1 VGLGFATDGDS
12 IVPGCGGSLIAP
24 RVVLTAAHCMFDLKG
39 GWEATTK
46 VFVNMYDVNNDEG
59 VEKVILIPSPGV
71 GGENVIVH
79 PNYDYAGNDN
89 DIALIFLPRDATPV
103 GGGFAK
109 LNEDANK
116 PVDGDDLRLTGWG
129 ATSTGGSSS
138 DVLLKTEVDYMT
150 NEACQAAYT
159 GMYSITE
166 GMLCAARSGKDSCQG
181 DSGGPAMLVNEP
193 NVQVG
198 IVSFGEGCAD
208 PLYPGV
214 YTRVSNYVEWIKKTV
229 CDKLTGDPG
238 AGELCATF
246 SPTRSLTPIPTPNPT
261 QFIGKAGKG
270 KGAKGGKGGSNT
282 GKSGKGK
289 AGKSSPKPTPKPGP
303 GTPPGT
309 QTPGS
314 PPPTQSPGS
323 PPPTQPPATSPP
335 TQSPGSPPL

>member
-1 VGLGFATDGDS
+1 LGYATDGDS
-12 IVPGCGGSLIAP
+12 IVPSCGGSLIAP
-24 RVVLTAAHCMFDLKG
+24 RVVLTAAHCMFDKTG
-39 GWEATTK
+39 DWDATTK

-59 VEKVILIPSPGV
+59 VEKVILDPSPGV
-71 GGENVIVH
+71 KGENIIVH
-79 PNYDYAGNDN
+79 PNYDDVDLYN
-89 DIALIFLPRDATPV
+89 DIALIFLPRGVAPV
-103 GGGFAK
+103 DGVFAK

-116 PVDGDDLRLTGWG
+116 PVDNAELRLTGWG
-129 ATSTGGSSS
+129 RTTGGGQSS
-138 DVLLKTEVDYMT
+138 DILLEAQLDYMT
-150 NEACQAAYT
+150 NEECQKT
-159 GMYSITE
+159 FKSTITE
-166 GMLCAARSGKDSCQG
+166 GMLCAAKDETSACNG
-181 DSGGPAMLVNEP
+181 DSGGPLMLVNEP
-193 NVQVG
+193 DVQVG
-198 IVSFGEGCAD
+198 IVSFGEENCPKGG
-208 PLYPGV
+208 PNV
-214 YTRVSNYVEWIKKTV
+214 FTRVSNYVEWIKKTV

-261 QFIGKAGKG
+261 QFASGIGKAGKG

-303 GTPPGT
+303 GTPPGS
-309 QTPGS
+309 QSPGS